1 MHVRESAGVWVQVIS
16 LHTLCPVGGLHVR
29 ESAGVW
35 VQVISL
41 RGLDK
46 QLLLSRQFKYSRY
59 YLKLHLLRMKTLN
72 QTRKFI
78 TELIAEILLSQH
90 NPLPV

>member
-1 MHVRESAGVWVQVIS
+1 M
-16 LHTLCPVGGLHVR
+16 GG

-46 QLLLSRQFKYSRY
+46 QLLLSQQFKYSRY
-59 YLKLHLLRMKTLN
+59 YLRLFEAAFAKNGNLKSDLKA
-72 QTRKFI
+72 
-78 TELIAEILLSQH
+78 ELIAEILLSQH

>member
-1 MHVRESAGVWVQVIS
+1 MGACEGECWGWVQVIF
-16 LHTLCPVGGLHVR
+16 
-29 ESAGVW
+29 
-35 VQVISL
+35 L

-59 YLKLHLLRMKTLN
+59 YLRLFEAAFAKNENLEADRTYC
-72 QTRKFI
+72 R
-78 TELIAEILLSQH
+78 ILLSQH